1 MTAIRGHPAS
11 LALCG
16 LLALAVG
23 IGIARFVYTPILPY
37 MVEGL
42 GMDRADAGLVASANF
57 LGYLVGAL
65 WAAGAS
71 LPGPRHFWLLG
82 AAFSAALTTGA
93 MAFASSMI
101 PFLLLRFTGGVASAL
116 VMVLASALVLERL
129 AALGRSRWAAIPYA
143 GVGTGIALSAV
154 TVSAAVSAGGGW
166 SQLWLASGAISIAV
180 AAAVW
185 LLIPREGEPPGTRD
199 PSPTARNGSLNWLIL
214 AYGLF
219 GFAYVITAT
228 FISDIV
234 RADPVLRPA
243 EHLVWFCVGL
253 AAAPSVAVWG
263 WAGRRWGN
271 NRSFAAAC
279 VVGAAGVALSS
290 FGDSIALLMV
300 ASVLFGGTFMGLTAV
315 GLIHARD
322 LSVGDPRRS
331 LALMTA
337 SFGFGQMIGPFVAGL
352 LHDQLGSYLVPTLL
366 ATAAFAA
373 AAGLA
378 LRMVP
383 RSHADAEAA

>member
-1 MTAIRGHPAS
+1 MTAIRSHPAS

-42 GMDRADAGLVASANF
+42 GMDRADAGLIASANF

-65 WAAGAS
+65 WAARAS

-101 PFLLLRFTGGVASAL
+101 PFLLLRFAGGVASAL

-129 AALGRSRWAAIPYA
+129 AALGRSHWAAIPYA

-154 TVSAAVSAGGGW
+154 TVSATVSAGGGW
-166 SQLWLASGAISIAV
+166 SQLWFAGGAVSIAA

-185 LLIPREGEPPGTRD
+185 VLTPREDEPSGTRD
-199 PSPTARNGSLNWLIL
+199 PGPAARNRSLSWLIL

-234 RADPVLRPA
+234 RADPVLQPA

-290 FGDSIALLMV
+290 FGDSIALLVV
-300 ASVLFGGTFMGLTAV
+300 AAVLFGGTFMGLTAV

-366 ATAAFAA
+366 AITAFAA

-383 RSHADAEAA
+383 RSRADAEAA

>member
-1 MTAIRGHPAS
+1 MTGIRGHPAS

-23 IGIARFVYTPILPY
+23 IGIARFVYTPILPH

-65 WAAGAS
+65 WAARVS
-71 LPGPRHFWLLG
+71 PPGPRHLWLL
-82 AAFSAALTTGA
+82 AAVLSAALTTGA
-93 MAFASSMI
+93 MGFASSMI
-101 PFLLLRFTGGVASAL
+101 PFLLLRFVGGVASAL
-116 VMVLASALVLERL
+116 VMVFASALVLERL
-129 AALGRSRWAAIPYA
+129 AALGRSGWAAIPYA

-154 TVSAAVSAGGGW
+154 IVSAAVSAGGGW
-166 SQLWLASGAISIAV
+166 NRLWLASGVIS
-180 AAAVW
+180 AALVVAVW
-185 LLIPREGEPPGTRD
+185 LLAPREEGRPGTWD
-199 PSPTARNGSLNWLIL
+199 PGPTARNRSLDWLIL

-243 EHLVWFCVGL
+243 EHAVWFCVGL
-253 AAAPSVAVWG
+253 AAAPSVAFWG

-271 NRSFAAAC
+271 NRSFASAS
-279 VVGAAGVALSS
+279 VVGAAGVLLCS
-290 FGDSIALLMV
+290 FGDSIALLVV
-300 ASVLFGGTFMGLTAV
+300 AAVLFGGTFMGLTAV
-315 GLIHARD
+315 GLIHARI

-337 SFGFGQMIGPFVAGL
+337 SFGFGQMIGPFMAGL

-366 ATAAFAA
+366 ATAAFFA

-378 LRMVP
+378 FRMVP
-383 RSHADAEAA
+383 RSRTDARAA